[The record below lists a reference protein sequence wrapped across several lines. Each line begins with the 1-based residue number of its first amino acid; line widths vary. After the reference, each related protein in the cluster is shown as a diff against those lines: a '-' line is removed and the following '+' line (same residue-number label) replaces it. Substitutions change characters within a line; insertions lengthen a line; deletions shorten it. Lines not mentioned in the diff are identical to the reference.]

1 MDRGHAGSSAQTQDG
16 QGRAHLAPH
25 ERVLA
30 ERVKEGRKEGTQTSR
45 DPEGRRLPATATLL
59 GPRGPSS
66 SDRPGLQ
73 AAQ

>member
-1 MDRGHAGSSAQTQDG
+1 MDRDG
-16 QGRAHLAPH
+16 LTRHLMNAYLLSEGR
-25 ERVLA
+25 
-30 ERVKEGRKEGTQTSR
+30 KEGRKEGTQTSR

-66 SDRPGLQ
+66 SDSPGLQ